1 MNIKNNNPVVADLV
15 NRIEINSDNLMKVN
29 LVIQMIDSSSMSGE
43 MTSSQ
48 LSKTMGISD
57 GFVRKLQKRA
67 SAKLNT
73 HYDALLKEEERFL
86 NNKMEESKIW
96 QN

>member
-43 MTSSQ
+43 MSSSQ
-48 LSKTMGISD
+48 LSKPMGVSD
-57 GFVRKLQKRA
+57 GSIRKLQERA

-86 NNKMEESKIW
+86 NNKMEESKTW